1 MEQLTQIRK
10 DVLNRIMSHEII
22 QRIGTGRVTR
32 DEYARYM
39 SDVYYYAQHSSQV
52 IGFAASRLV
61 SRHPEMANY
70 LFTHAQ
76 EELGHDAWAKSDL
89 VDLGRREEEIA
100 AVTPSHACQQMVAM
114 EYFYS
119 CHDDPVG
126 LFGWMYVL
134 ECLGGDAASGL
145 ADGLDAALQLGG
157 KGVYFLA
164 GHGEA
169 DEHHSEDLTNV
180 ISHADLSNAEQGC
193 ITNVMAMSISCYLG
207 ILDHALTASP

>member
-1 MEQLTQIRK
+1 MQKLAEIRK
-10 DVLNRIMSHEII
+10 DVLNQIMSHEIVG
-22 QRIGTGRVTR
+22 RILNGSVTR
-32 DEYARYM
+32 DQYARYM

-61 SRHPEMANY
+61 SRHAEMADY
-70 LFTHAQ
+70 LFTHAK
-76 EELGHDAWAKSDL
+76 EELGHDAWARSDL
-89 VDLGRREEEIA
+89 VDIGQTDQQIA
-100 AVTPSHACQQMVAM
+100 AVTPSHACQKMVSM

-145 ADGLDAALQLGG
+145 ANGLDAALQLDG

-180 ISHADLSNAEQGC
+180 ISRADLSTNEQAC
-193 ITNVMAMSISCYLG
+193 IKNVMDMSISCYLG
-207 ILDHALTASP
+207 ILDHALTGGN